1 MFLAA
6 IRFIKLFQLPEY
18 YRNQSIAFY
27 HFDENVKFLLAFADN
42 LMLL

>member
-6 IRFIKLFQLPEY
+6 IHFIKLFQLLADN
-18 YRNQSIAFY
+18 RKQSIPFY
-27 HFDENVKFLLAFADN
+27 DFDENVKFLLAFADN